1 MSGPLRVGI
10 IGCGMAFQAIHL
22 HALNSLATQFR
33 ITAMCEVFDDA
44 AQELAARTG
53 ARAVAN
59 ADELIA
65 APDVDVVLVATP
77 DNLHHEHVIAACK
90 AKKRAVLAEKPLA
103 LDTRL
108 AAEMV
113 KASETNGVPVI
124 VAYPHV
130 YDPMVTK
137 ALERWGKPDSFK
149 YGEFRCVIGRNEEFL
164 ADCVQLIR
172 TSKRVSFVGGMI
184 GIFDLAITTAQR
196 EGTDMEVMDIVA
208 GGMML
213 GLTSHDIPVMR
224 RFLGDPLKILYA
236 GSRIMGI
243 LTDPATAETS
253 IGIDVILDYGLGRVN
268 MQIEVQAMKMHDW
281 HFMLRR
287 DDLHLEVIY
296 PSPFGG
302 NTPAQLKVT
311 TEQDGMTVEE
321 IYSNKYESG
330 YRGEWKHV
338 YDVVVNGATPITS
351 IQEAYKDL
359 QLSEDIV
366 HAIITR
372 TRQGGVQ

>member
-10 IGCGMAFQAIHL
+10 LGCGMAIQAIHL
-22 HALNSLATQFR
+22 HALNSLAAQFR
-33 ITAMCEVFDDA
+33 ITAMCDAFDDV

-53 ARAVAN
+53 ARAVAD

-77 DNLHHEHVIAACK
+77 DNLHHEHVIAACE
-90 AKKRAVLAEKPLA
+90 AKKRAVLVEKPLA

-130 YDPMVTK
+130 YNPMVTK

-149 YGEFRCVIGRNEEFL
+149 YGEFHCVIGQNKKIL

-172 TSKRVSFVGGMI
+172 TSQRVSSASGMI
-184 GIFDLAITTAQR
+184 GLFDYAITTAQR
-196 EGTDMEVMDIVA
+196 EGTDIEVMDILA
-208 GGMML
+208 QIIML
-213 GLTSHDIPVMR
+213 GLASHDIPVMR

-236 GSRIMGI
+236 SSKIMGI
-243 LTDPATAETS
+243 PTDPATAETS

-268 MQIEVQAMKMHDW
+268 MQIEVQAIKMLDQ
-281 HFMLRR
+281 HFKLRR
-287 DDLHLEVIY
+287 DDMHLEVKY
-296 PSPFGG
+296 PSSFGG
-302 NTPAQLKVT
+302 NMPAQLKVT
-311 TEQDGMTVEE
+311 TEQDGMTLEE

-330 YRGEWKHV
+330 YHGEWKHL
-338 YDVVVNGATPITS
+338 YDVVVNGATPITG

-359 QLSEDIV
+359 KLSEDIV
-366 HAIITR
+366 HAIVTR